1 MKILIT
7 GGAGYLGSVITKHFL
22 EMGHKVTVLDN
33 LIFKQT
39 SPLNFT
45 YDENYKFVYGDVRNK
60 RLLDHLVK
68 SNDVIIPLAAVVGFP
83 ACKADPVLAKEVNYD
98 QIVNIINYGSTDQLI
113 LFPNTNSGY
122 GIGNPGEECTEESPL
137 NPISVYGETKCAAEK
152 YILENAKGIC
162 FRLATVFGSSPRMRI
177 DLLVNEFVY
186 KALTDKYITVFEKN
200 FKRNFIHIQDVANVF
215 VHALDNYDSMKSN
228 VYNVG
233 LSDANLSKQE
243 LLEKIKSYIPDF
255 AITYSDYYEDPDKRD
270 YIVSNAKIEAT
281 GWMPK
286 YSLDMGIEE
295 LIKTYQVIIPT
306 MNFQL
311 RNGFPLGYANN
322 M

>member
-22 EMGHKVTVLDN
+22 DLGHRVTVLDN

-45 YDENYKFVYGDVRNK
+45 YNENYKFVYGDVRNK
-60 RLLDHLVK
+60 RLLDALVK
-68 SNDVIIPLAAVVGFP
+68 NNDVIIPLAAVVGFP
-83 ACKADPVLAKEVNYD
+83 ACKADPSLAREVNFD
-98 QIVNIINYGSTDQLI
+98 QIVNIINYGSSDQLI

-137 NPISVYGETKCAAEK
+137 NPISVYGETKCSAEK
-152 YILENAKGIC
+152 YILENTTGIC
-162 FRLATVFGSSPRMRI
+162 FRLATVFGSSPRMRT

-200 FKRNFIHIQDVANVF
+200 FKRNFIHIQDVASVF
-215 VHALDNYDSMKSN
+215 VHALDNYDSMKRN

-243 LLEKIKSYIPDF
+243 LLEKIKLYIPDF

-270 YIVSNAKIEAT
+270 YIVSNAKVEST
-281 GWMPK
+281 GWKPK
-286 YSLDMGIEE
+286 YSLEMGIEE

-306 MNFQL
+306 MNFQF